1 MNYAQI
7 RSMDISNGEGVGVA
21 LFVSGCPFHC
31 EGCFNSEA
39 WDYEYGHEFTP
50 DTMEMLARLL
60 EKPYVQRISI
70 LGGEPLADKNI
81 DTVGRIILTL
91 KIVMPD
97 KKIWLYSGFRYEDLN
112 LYQRRIVSGVDVFV
126 DGPFVE
132 AEKDLRLKFRGSRNQ
147 RVIDIKEMRDNL
159 YFDDVIIRKGYED

>member
-1 MNYAQI
+1 MNYANI
-7 RSMDISNGEGVGVA
+7 DEVEIINGEGIGVA

-39 WDYEYGHEFTP
+39 WDYEYGHEFTA
-50 DTMEMLARLL
+50 DTMEMLGRLS

-81 DTVGRIILTL
+81 DTVYHIILTL
-91 KIVMPD
+91 RDTLPD
-97 KKIWLYSGFRYEDLN
+97 KEIWLYSGFTYEN
-112 LYQRRIVSGVDVFV
+112 LSPHQQKVVREVDVFV

-159 YFDDVIIRKGYED
+159 YFDDVIIRKGYEN